1 MLQKDFSKKMC
12 VQQVALVMRV
22 ACAVLLGAVCGWRAL
37 IVAQMMSPT
46 SLVSVNHAGSGVGNG
61 PSGAKAVTP
70 DGRYVLFISNA
81 SDLLDESAKRGAVY
95 VRDVVAG
102 TTRMVDVNLAGTD
115 RGNSFSSDDA
125 WIGDDGRYVL
135 FTSFASDLVAND
147 TNGVSDVFLRD
158 MVAGKTSLV
167 SVNRAG
173 TDSGR
178 PGFIFFGSIAEGMSS
193 DGRYI
198 LFTSYA
204 NDLVTNT
211 PSTNIDQH
219 LYLRDMVAGTTT
231 LIDITRVGMPADNY
245 IPGTRCDP
253 GNPNCD
259 VIGYDLEPV
268 ISANGRYVAFV
279 SGARDLVSNNIG
291 PLSLENVFVRD
302 LQANTTAL
310 VSVNLSGQGSGFAD
324 RPSLSADGRY
334 IIFRDGIRQLYVRDM
349 ALGVTSLVSI
359 NTAGTGGTGI
369 NDNYPVISA
378 DGTHVVFTS
387 NSTTLTREKLDSTF
401 DDVFVRDLVAG
412 TTSLVSVNA
421 WGTGGGNGQSFSAR
435 TSADGRFIVYLSRA
449 SDLVFNDKNGKN
461 SSGSGCEDVFV
472 RDVQLG
478 VTTLISANAAG
489 TASAN
494 GCSGF
499 DYFVSADGRRVV
511 FSSPASDIVPNDTN
525 NASDVFIAT
534 VPTQFGQVQ
543 FSASSYQVNE
553 GDGAAAITVTRTGG
567 SEGAISV
574 DYATSGGTA
583 SSRSSYT
590 PAVGKLQFFPGEMSK
605 TFQILITD
613 DLIANGDKT
622 VNLVLSNPSGG
633 VTLGS
638 QRTAILT
645 IKDNDISTSGL
656 NPLDDTRF
664 FVRQHYLDFL
674 NREPDSAGLQ
684 FWTNEIE
691 QCNTD
696 AKCREAKRINV
707 SAAFYLS
714 IEFQQS
720 GFLVYRMYETAYRSA
735 PTYSEFLADVQ
746 AIQQGV
752 IVGAPGWDAQ
762 LESNKQMFANAFG
775 DRASFKSIYEP
786 KTIAEY
792 YNALIANTGVTPSDA
807 LLNDF
812 RDGKETRA
820 SLLRKM
826 AEDPTFSAK
835 QFNPAFVLMQ
845 YFGYL
850 RRNPN
855 DAPDSDFSGYN
866 FWLGKL
872 NQFGGNYIDAEMVK
886 AFTSSSEYRQRFGP

>member
-22 ACAVLLGAVCGWRAL
+22 ACAVLFGAVCGWRAL

-46 SLVSVNHAGSGVGNG
+46 TLVSVNHAGSGGGNG

-204 NDLVTNT
+204 NDLVTST

-219 LYLRDMVAGTTT
+219 LYVRDMVAGTTT
-231 LIDITRVGMPADNY
+231 LIDITRDGLPADNY

-259 VIGYDLEPV
+259 VIGYDLEPM

-310 VSVNLSGQGSGFAD
+310 VSVNLSGQGSDFAD

-387 NSTTLTREKLDSTF
+387 NSTTLTREKLDSTV

-449 SDLVFNDKNGKN
+449 SDLVFNDTNGKN

-478 VTTLISANAAG
+478 VTTLISANATG

-511 FSSPASDIVPNDTN
+511 FSSAASDIVPNNTN
-525 NASDVFIAT
+525 NASDVFIVT
-534 VPTQFGQVQ
+534 VPTEFGQVQ
-543 FSASSYQVNE
+543 FNAASYQASE
-553 GDGAAAITVTRTGG
+553 GAGSAIITVTRTGG
-567 SEGAISV
+567 SEGSV
-574 DYATSGGTA
+574 SIDYATSSGTA
-583 SSRSSYT
+583 SSRSNYT
-590 PAVGKLQFFPGEMSK
+590 PVFGTLHFFPGEVSK
-605 TFQILITD
+605 TFKVLITD
-613 DLIANGDKT
+613 DSIVNGDMS
-622 VNLVLSNPSGG
+622 VNLVLSNPSPG
-633 VTLGS
+633 VARGS
-638 QRTAILT
+638 QKTATLT
-645 IKDNDISTSGL
+645 IKHNDTSTSGVK
-656 NPLDDTRF
+656 PLDDTRF

-674 NREPDSAGLQ
+674 NREPDQEGFQ
-684 FWTNEIE
+684 FWVNQIE
-691 QCNTD
+691 QCGSD
-696 AKCREAKRINV
+696 AQCRELKRINV
-707 SAAFYLS
+707 SAAFFLS
-714 IEFQQS
+714 IEFQQT
-720 GFLVYRMYETAYRSA
+720 GFLVYRFYKAAYGRV
-735 PTYSEFLADVQ
+735 PTYAEFLADTQ
-746 AIQQGV
+746 ALQQGV
-752 IVGAPGWDAQ
+752 V
-762 LESNKQMFANAFG
+762 
-775 DRASFKSIYEP
+775 
-786 KTIAEY
+786 
-792 YNALIANTGVTPSDA
+792 V
-807 LLNDF
+807 
-812 RDGKETRA
+812 
-820 SLLRKM
+820 
-826 AEDPTFSAK
+826 
-835 QFNPAFVLMQ
+835 
-845 YFGYL
+845 
-850 RRNPN
+850 
-855 DAPDSDFSGYN
+855 
-866 FWLGKL
+866 
-872 NQFGGNYIDAEMVK
+872 
-886 AFTSSSEYRQRFGP
+886 

>member
-1 MLQKDFSKKMC
+1 
-12 VQQVALVMRV
+12 
-22 ACAVLLGAVCGWRAL
+22 
-37 IVAQMMSPT
+37 
-46 SLVSVNHAGSGVGNG
+46 
-61 PSGAKAVTP
+61 
-70 DGRYVLFISNA
+70 
-81 SDLLDESAKRGAVY
+81 

-147 TNGVSDVFLRD
+147 TNGGSDVFLRD

-167 SVNRAG
+167 SVNHAG

-219 LYLRDMVAGTTT
+219 LYVRDMVAGTTT
-231 LIDITRVGMPADNY
+231 LIDITRDGLPADNY

-259 VIGYDLEPV
+259 VIGYDLEPA

-302 LQANTTAL
+302 FQANTTAL
-310 VSVNLSGQGSGFAD
+310 VSISLSGQGSDFAD

-387 NSTTLTREKLDSTF
+387 NSTTLTREKLDSTV

-435 TSADGRFIVYLSRA
+435 TSTDGRFIVYLSRA
-449 SDLVFNDKNGKN
+449 SDLVFNDTNGKN

-478 VTTLISANAAG
+478 VTTLISANATG

-494 GCSGF
+494 GCSDFG
-499 DYFVSADGRRVV
+499 YLISADGRRVV
-511 FSSPASDIVPNDTN
+511 FSSAASDIVPNDTN
-525 NASDVFIAT
+525 NASDVFIVT

-543 FSASSYQVNE
+543 FSAALYQASE
-553 GDGAAAITVTRTGG
+553 DDGSATITVTRTGG
-567 SEGAISV
+567 SEGTVSV

-583 SSRSSYT
+583 SSRSNYT
-590 PAVGKLQFFPGEMSK
+590 PVFGTLQFFPGEVSK
-605 TFQILITD
+605 TFKVPPMVTGRLTLFSRIL
-613 DLIANGDKT
+613 LP
-622 VNLVLSNPSGG
+622 VLRSD
-633 VTLGS
+633 
-638 QRTAILT
+638 R
-645 IKDNDISTSGL
+645 
-656 NPLDDTRF
+656 
-664 FVRQHYLDFL
+664 
-674 NREPDSAGLQ
+674 
-684 FWTNEIE
+684 
-691 QCNTD
+691 
-696 AKCREAKRINV
+696 KRP
-707 SAAFYLS
+707 
-714 IEFQQS
+714 Q
-720 GFLVYRMYETAYRSA
+720 
-735 PTYSEFLADVQ
+735 P
-746 AIQQGV
+746 
-752 IVGAPGWDAQ
+752 
-762 LESNKQMFANAFG
+762 
-775 DRASFKSIYEP
+775 
-786 KTIAEY
+786 
-792 YNALIANTGVTPSDA
+792 
-807 LLNDF
+807 
-812 RDGKETRA
+812 
-820 SLLRKM
+820 
-826 AEDPTFSAK
+826 
-835 QFNPAFVLMQ
+835 
-845 YFGYL
+845 
-850 RRNPN
+850 
-855 DAPDSDFSGYN
+855 
-866 FWLGKL
+866 
-872 NQFGGNYIDAEMVK
+872 
-886 AFTSSSEYRQRFGP
+886 